1 MLDICPGMCYY
12 NIRKRKYKKIW
23 KENKK
28 MATSIE
34 MMEIWGDA
42 MDELRDWE
50 AFEADLAEGDPW
62 A

>member
-1 MLDICPGMCYY
+1 
-12 NIRKRKYKKIW
+12 
-23 KENKK
+23 